1 MMSTAETT
9 VDVDDDIVATAHSVA
24 RDVSSGAFV
33 SRFANRVDA
42 ARAVRDLL
50 AGADALRSTDVR
62 VAFDLAAAACTAV
75 EQCCAAAPPIEVATA
90 LHEQV
95 LKRAAVAARDA
106 FGADSDE
113 CLRASHRVAAFA
125 SRSKPLTAA
134 AAAAPPASLQA
145 AASFSPLGM
154 RCWNERCTGL
164 NGTTLMSCA
173 RCHIALYCS
182 VDCQTHDWRA
192 GHKPQCKQ
200 FVAKAAAAAAAPE
213 RP

>member
-1 MMSTAETT
+1 MSSAETT

-24 RDVSSGAFV
+24 HDVSTGAFV
-33 SRFANRVDA
+33 TRFATRADA
-42 ARAVRDLL
+42 ARAVRDLV
-50 AGADALRSTDVR
+50 AGADALRSSDVR

-75 EQCCAAAPPIEVATA
+75 EQCCAGSIEIAAA

-113 CLRASHRVAAFA
+113 CLRATHRVAAFA

-134 AAAAPPASLQA
+134 AAAPPTSTRD

-154 RCWNERCTGL
+154 RCWNERCKGL

-182 VDCQTHDWRA
+182 VDCQTQDWRA
-192 GHKPQCKQ
+192 GHKAQCKQ
-200 FVAKAAAAAAAPE
+200 FVAKAAAAAAAD
-213 RP
+213 RS